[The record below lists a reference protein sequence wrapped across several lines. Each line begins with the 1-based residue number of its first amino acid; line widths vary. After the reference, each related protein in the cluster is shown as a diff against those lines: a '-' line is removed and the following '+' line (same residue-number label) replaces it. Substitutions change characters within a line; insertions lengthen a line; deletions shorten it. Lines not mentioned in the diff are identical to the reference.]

1 MDDIYLGPDEDLD
14 SDSGSSTGPD
24 VMDEIPGMSLSSN
37 AHIPTFHIHS
47 SLPAPSYPAQA
58 DDLPLYNDPDLY
70 LGPEDDIP
78 GMYLNLNA
86 CILTLTIHELIP
98 AQSHP
103 AGADDLPLFNDP
115 DLYLGPEDDL
125 IEFDDPP
132 AVPDSPMTGES
143 IHIV

>member
-1 MDDIYLGPDEDLD
+1 
-14 SDSGSSTGPD
+14 
-24 VMDEIPGMSLSSN
+24 
-37 AHIPTFHIHS
+37 
-47 SLPAPSYPAQA
+47 
-58 DDLPLYNDPDLY
+58 
-70 LGPEDDIP
+70 
-78 GMYLNLNA
+78 MYLNSNA